1 MGASQEQVLK
11 FVEAGLAGVYKGTL
25 TPQQGS
31 AIASLAGAWVRLHEH
46 GELEALARSAGA
58 SRPVAQRVA
67 RMSRYAARLRE
78 LEREARTARAARV
91 SCGLMG
97 A

>member
-46 GELEALARSAGA
+46 GEMDAWLEALEQA
-58 SRPVAQRVA
+58 AQTRKGWHA
-67 RMSRYAARLRE
+67 
-78 LEREARTARAARV
+78 
-91 SCGLMG
+91 
-97 A
+97 

>member
-46 GELEALARSAGA
+46 GELEARLEALEATTQ
-58 SRPVAQRVA
+58 SRK
-67 RMSRYAARLRE
+67 
-78 LEREARTARAARV
+78 
-91 SCGLMG
+91 GWG
-97 A
+97 I